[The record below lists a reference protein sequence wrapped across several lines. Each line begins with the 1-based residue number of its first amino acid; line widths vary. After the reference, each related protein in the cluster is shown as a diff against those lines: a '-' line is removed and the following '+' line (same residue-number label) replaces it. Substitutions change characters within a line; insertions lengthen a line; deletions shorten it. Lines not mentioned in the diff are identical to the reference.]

1 MAMAAELPK
10 GEAAM
15 FFAIQTNIIQVWA
28 MWSDLFSPIPY
39 GDPYVAMTVP
49 FVLIIVG
56 FKWFFS

>member
-1 MAMAAELPK
+1 
-10 GEAAM
+10 M

-56 FKWFFS
+56 FKWFFSEAADDR